1 MLRVS
6 DEWERALH
14 APAMA
19 VAQPGDVAVV
29 ARADPQ
35 EQEQEQESVVTMTLP
50 PHLAELGGYPVA
62 SP

>member
-29 ARADPQ
+29 ARTDPQ